1 MQNNSYWEIDDA
13 LMSQELIK
21 CKCNTDNCN
30 FLSILKI
37 DKDDDNPKEI
47 AAKLFYEEGWFPD
60 TA

>member
-37 DKDDDNPKEI
+37 DKDDDTQF
-47 AAKLFYEEGWFPD
+47 LEGE
-60 TA
+60 